1 LTGIKN
7 SGQLIFRK
15 ATTDDSAVICRLVNS
30 AYRGDSSR
38 AGWTTEAD
46 LIEGARI
53 TQAEVDGLINQEGS
67 IILLCINSNGI
78 VGSVHLENRVEKAY
92 LGLFVVEPELQ
103 GGGIGKKFMHAAEK
117 MTRDEWGVV
126 GITMSVISVRHELIS
141 FYERRGYRK
150 TSHSSDFPT
159 DAGESVPKVDGLK
172 MIGLEKIYVP
182 GE

>member
-1 LTGIKN
+1 VTGIKT
-7 SGQLIFRK
+7 SEQLTFRK

-38 AGWTTEAD
+38 VGWTTEAD

-53 TQAEVDGLINQEGS
+53 TEAELDGLINQEGS

-78 VGSVHLENRVEKAY
+78 VGSVHLGNKGEKAY

-103 GGGIGKKFMHAAEK
+103 GGGIGKKFMQAAEK

-126 GITMSVISVRHELIS
+126 GMTMSVISVRQELIT

-150 TSHSSDFPT
+150 TGHSSDFPT
-159 DAGESVPKVDGLK
+159 DAGESAPKIDGLK
-172 MIGLEKIYVP
+172 MIGLEKIYVL